1 MYNKKVLSTATKNLN
16 KAKAPAKPKDTTIY
30 DQQGQRNHPGKVT
43 TILGDT
49 MATDGY
55 GYIPLMVYPNNGQ
68 PPQLVMPNTGPR
80 HFLGATEFTE
90 VPVNED
96 ELDYYDDELTD
107 DEIEELKRGGYIV
120 EDLPTAQIGLIKSP
134 YKMPAGVTHPMQV
147 PAKKPTVKPTRT
159 YDPLTDVKPQVSEST
174 KPINTPTI
182 DKNLA
187 DKMIAQKAAQ
197 RQATVEAV
205 KAQPTLS
212 QQEKTDIL
220 LNNDKLDSYDYLT
233 DLKGPDT
240 VKESTPQS
248 AGSRAWDIITNPFDA
263 FEYAVRTGDISNMPH
278 NYNAMR
284 MAGIDPSAGQGS
296 NLVGNFLNTS
306 YNLFDAG
313 DKVVRNIGEGNYG
326 EALLQGSRFIP
337 GSRVST
343 GLGSKLYKATA
354 KAPSVPGMPS
364 YGKDLWYSAT
374 HGRKIPTY
382 KTATRW
388 QPDAYPESLV
398 QAGKKEL
405 TPEQQSLTGSWY
417 GYSPGNKK
425 VNPDASSAVGFYMR
439 TRPGAGNIN
448 TLKLSQRQ
456 IDELE
461 AAMPDFAK
469 GMSGKTNTQ
478 ATSTDWVK
486 GELNVPLEV
495 RQKAKTTR
503 FDVNPR
509 EYVPTQLDSNIDPTS
524 IYARLKGDIETGT
537 FVNDLI
543 ESQYK
548 PIMGI
553 PRKYFPYK
561 KGGSLPNIPKKKNS
575 KGYSR
580 SLMATN
586 KLFAQNPLTKKPKS
600 KKRKIFNP
608 NSKYYQDGG
617 VALPE
622 DYSQFE
628 SFAKTLPS
636 NLQDPEYQ
644 YGNPDQYNLYGMWET
659 AGKPGSFSDVQD
671 GEYFPL
677 QDDGTYN
684 GFTVGSDGEFLK
696 PMSHG
701 TTWKEVM
708 NAHLNT
714 DPYFKEN
721 RLIKNEQGRLQ
732 YVPNK
737 EKGGFHTD
745 INKRRQV
752 LTDWTYG
759 KDLGLVQAQEGYENK
774 PAGKFE
780 GEDYYNALTMA
791 NRDLQEVKVKPKSEQ
806 LSPVSWVRFQREFQN
821 ATPYEEFAKER
832 REKYLKRTNK
842 GLNELAGVTEK
853 NFPKAAEDRI
863 KNAYERKMTTY
874 MAKRLADTMG
884 FDPNKRGEWV
894 DALKT
899 GAQQNDPIAQKYL
912 EIFSKSDYQSK
923 LTKPLGARLKSGL
936 QQTANVFL
944 PKDYE
949 FNYDIEGYTPEEN
962 KVAKTDWTEPLEI
975 FSFTEAAPQIVLNAL
990 DSQGPIAG
998 TEGNFTPD
1006 ILSGEIKP
1014 RLEHMVDYADPSNY
1028 MLGYKGALMGLKGLG
1043 KAAKYARKT
1052 APIVWSTAKDAAK
1065 TTKNFTYDAARAT
1078 GDWLDTPLLQP
1089 KSFKKSQDLYNA
1101 QLANSNTWREIA
1113 MGNLTP
1119 LQSLSR
1125 PSMLLKTGT
1134 VGTTAY
1140 NLPKTFEQNTTNLN
1154 ILKDE
1159 SIAPAE
1165 RINAGSNLLLNNFSM
1180 AFGLSP
1186 IFGRMGNY
1194 MYNSNPSQVTSIA
1207 SNAKKLYDSDPEG
1220 FRTWFNTARLLTA
1233 LPKKQEGGQ
1242 TSWEGEYTDEELEQL
1257 KQDGYQIEYL
1267 D

>member
-147 PAKKPTVKPTRT
+147 PTKKPTVKPTRT

-586 KLFAQNPLTKKPKS
+586 QLFAQNPLTKKSKS

-608 NSKYYQDGG
+608 NSKYY
-617 VALPE
+617 
-622 DYSQFE
+622 
-628 SFAKTLPS
+628 
-636 NLQDPEYQ
+636 
-644 YGNPDQYNLYGMWET
+644 
-659 AGKPGSFSDVQD
+659 
-671 GEYFPL
+671 
-677 QDDGTYN
+677 
-684 GFTVGSDGEFLK
+684 
-696 PMSHG
+696 
-701 TTWKEVM
+701 EV
-708 NAHLNT
+708 
-714 DPYFKEN
+714 
-721 RLIKNEQGRLQ
+721 
-732 YVPNK
+732 
-737 EKGGFHTD
+737 GGFHTD

-752 LTDWTYG
+752 LRDWTYG
-759 KDLGLVQAQEGYENK
+759 ADIGMLHKAQFGDVGVRTSEEEIKRIQEAKAKELSYARTPAQKEEVTKRFDKLLQDAGYRVQIAKQQQKEAPKKVVKTIVDASDKAKAQRIAAEQKNLQNRTVG
-774 PAGKFE
+774 AGPGTSTYVTPTKI
-780 GEDYYNALTMA
+780 D
-791 NRDLQEVKVKPKSEQ
+791 V
-806 LSPVSWVRFQREFQN
+806 PVSLTPLEEKAIIDENLQRSIGKGYLAEAYGDEIYNQPTTDKYFAGVRPKEIPDN
-821 ATPYEEFAKER
+821 YYDLATAKKYGDTDFKESLFRSFEDEEKFDEDIEDAQ
-832 REKYLKRTNK
+832 YNIWKRGEQARFNQAPWYNVM
-842 GLNELAGVTEK
+842 LNELTSFIGDPVLATSNALSGKRNLYGQGYRSVAPEDFEDARFYDRANERTQAGLIGSGVA
-853 NFPKAAEDRI
+853 NIFNPAYYGGKAGYNVSQGDYGEAIGDLGQ
-863 KNAYERKMTTY
+863 AYLAGTY
-874 MAKRLADTMG
+874 AGLGKGSLPG
-884 FDPNKRGEWV
+884 
-894 DALKT
+894 L
-899 GAQQNDPIAQKYL
+899 
-912 EIFSKSDYQSK
+912 SK
-923 LTKPLGARLKSGL
+923 LPGATGQNLVKADMAASSLYG
-936 QQTANVFL
+936 
-944 PKDYE
+944 
-949 FNYDIEGYTPEEN
+949 TPETLST
-962 KVAKTDWTEPLEI
+962 AKKIITGEKDEYGDPVTLDWI
-975 FSFTEAAPQIVLNAL
+975 NAL
-990 DSQGPIAG
+990 DLG
-998 TEGNFTPD
+998 FT
-1006 ILSGEIKP
+1006 
-1014 RLEHMVDYADPSNY
+1014 AA
-1028 MLGYKGALMGLKGLG
+1028 GYKQMA
-1043 KAAKYARKT
+1043 
-1052 APIVWSTAKDAAK
+1052 
-1065 TTKNFTYDAARAT
+1065 
-1078 GDWLDTPLLQP
+1078 PLLKEGIP
-1089 KSFKKSQDLYNA
+1089 A
-1101 QLANSNTWREIA
+1101 
-1113 MGNLTP
+1113 
-1119 LQSLSR
+1119 
-1125 PSMLLKTGT
+1125 LKN
-1134 VGTTAY
+1134 V
-1140 NLPKTFEQNTTNLN
+1140 KVDMSK
-1154 ILKDE
+1154 LKQ
-1159 SIAPAE
+1159 IAPAVK
-1165 RINAGSNLLLNNFSM
+1165 SSLK
-1180 AFGLSP
+1180 
-1186 IFGRMGNY
+1186 
-1194 MYNSNPSQVTSIA
+1194 
-1207 SNAKKLYDSDPEG
+1207 KKLN
-1220 FRTWFNTARLLTA
+1220 RNNLNTIDLQGLTFA
-1233 LPKKQEGGQ
+1233 QGGQ